1 MLMCLTSNR
10 AAGAEGAERIVI
22 DWLHEWPTVLGAGFI
37 VACFL
42 VPTLIGSAFLQPV
55 IARLLRGEKE
65 PNTPVALLLN
75 AFTLYYGVLLALLS
89 IAVFENYN
97 KAQDTISREAAS
109 IVALYRNLGGY
120 PEPIRASLIDVL
132 RRYADEET
140 GPGWREQR
148 RNQASA
154 PGVLLVDDLNR
165 QLLSFRPDRQTGE
178 DILHGETLRSF
189 GEFVDRRRARIQAGG
204 TSIPPIIWSVVLTGA
219 VLNVLVLWLFD
230 LSRTTHFVLG
240 GVLTVF
246 IGLVIYMVAVLDQP
260 FRGVHGLAPDD
271 LLYARRQISPR

>member
-1 MLMCLTSNR
+1 
-10 AAGAEGAERIVI
+10 VI
-22 DWLHEWPTVLGAGFI
+22 DWVHEWPTVLGAGFV

-55 IARLLRGEKE
+55 IARLLRGEKD

-89 IAVFENYN
+89 IAVLNNYD
-97 KAQDTISREAAS
+97 KAQDTIGREATS
-109 IVALYRNLGGY
+109 IVALYRDLSGY

-132 RRYADEET
+132 RRYIDEET

-148 RNQASA
+148 RNQAST
-154 PGVLLVDDLNR
+154 PGVRLVDDLNR

-178 DILHGETLRSF
+178 DILHQETLRTF
-189 GEFVDRRRARIQAGG
+189 GEFVERRRVRIQAGG
-204 TSIPPIIWSVVLTGA
+204 TSIPPIIWYVVLTGA

-240 GVLTVF
+240 GVLTAF
-246 IGLVIYMVAVLDQP
+246 IGLVIYMVAVLDEP
-260 FRGVHGLAPDD
+260 FRGIHGLAPDD
-271 LLYARRQISPR
+271 LIYARQQISPS

>member
-1 MLMCLTSNR
+1 MN
-10 AAGAEGAERIVI
+10 
-22 DWLHEWPTVLGAGFI
+22 WLHEWPTVLGAGFV

-55 IARLLRGEKE
+55 IVRLLRGEKE

-89 IAVFENYN
+89 IAVFNNYD
-97 KAQDTISREAAS
+97 KAQDTIGREATS
-109 IVALYRNLGGY
+109 IVALYRDLSGY
-120 PEPIRASLIDVL
+120 PEPVRISLINLL
-132 RRYADEET
+132 RRYVDEET
-140 GPGWREQR
+140 GPGWREQQQ
-148 RNQASA
+148 NQAST
-154 PGVLLVDDLNR
+154 PGMRLVDELSR
-165 QLLSFRPDRQTGE
+165 QLLDFRPDRQNGE
-178 DILHGETLRSF
+178 DILHRETLRIF
-189 GEFVDRRRARIQAGG
+189 GEFVERRRLRIQAGG
-204 TSIPPIIWSVVLTGA
+204 TSIPAIIWYVVLTGA

-246 IGLVIYMVAVLDQP
+246 IGLVIYMMAMLDQP

-271 LLYARRQISPR
+271 LLEAKQQISPR

>member
-1 MLMCLTSNR
+1 MM
-10 AAGAEGAERIVI
+10 
-22 DWLHEWPTVLGAGFI
+22 DWLHEWPTLFGAGFV

-55 IARLLRGEKE
+55 IARLLRGEKD
-65 PNTPVALLLN
+65 PNTPVGLLLN

-97 KAQDTISREAAS
+97 KAQDTIGREAAS

-120 PEPIRASLIDVL
+120 PEPLRTSATDTL
-132 RRYADEET
+132 RRYVDEET

-148 RNQASA
+148 GGRSSK
-154 PGVLLVDDLNR
+154 PGMLLVDELNR
-165 QLLSFRPDRQTGE
+165 QLFSFRPDRQSGD
-178 DILHGETLRSF
+178 DILHRETLRSF
-189 GEFVDRRRARIQAGG
+189 GEFVDRRRLRIQAAG
-204 TSIPPIIWSVVLTGA
+204 TSIPAIIWYVVLTGA
-219 VLNVLVLWLFD
+219 ILNVLVLWLFD
-230 LSRTTHFVLG
+230 LERMTHVVLG
-240 GVLTVF
+240 GVLTLF

-271 LLYARRQISPR
+271 LIHARQQISPH

>member
-1 MLMCLTSNR
+1 M
-10 AAGAEGAERIVI
+10 I
-22 DWLHEWPTVLGAGFI
+22 DWLHEWPTPLGAGLVI
-37 VACFL
+37 ACFL

-55 IARLLRGEKE
+55 IARLLRGEKD
-65 PNTPVALLLN
+65 PNTLVALLLN

-89 IAVFENYN
+89 IAVFDNYD

-109 IVALYRNLGGY
+109 IVALYRNLSGY
-120 PEPIRASLIDVL
+120 PEPTRTALIDTL
-132 RRYADEET
+132 RRYVDEET

-148 RNQASA
+148 SGQAST
-154 PGVLLVDDLNR
+154 PGALLVDDLDR
-165 QLLSFRPDRQTGE
+165 QLLGFRPDRQSGE
-178 DILHGETLRSF
+178 DILHRETLRSV
-189 GEFVDRRRARIQAGG
+189 GEFVDRRRLRIQAAG
-204 TSIPPIIWSVVLTGA
+204 TSIPAIIWYVVLTGA
-219 VLNVLVLWLFD
+219 VLNVFVLWLFD

-271 LLYARRQISPR
+271 LLIARRQISRH

>member
-120 PEPIRASLIDVL
+120 PEPIAKPARTSFTGRRCGASASSSTAAARAS
-132 RRYADEET
+132 
-140 GPGWREQR
+140 
-148 RNQASA
+148 
-154 PGVLLVDDLNR
+154 
-165 QLLSFRPDRQTGE
+165 
-178 DILHGETLRSF
+178 
-189 GEFVDRRRARIQAGG
+189 RRAGRA
-204 TSIPPIIWSVVLTGA
+204 
-219 VLNVLVLWLFD
+219 
-230 LSRTTHFVLG
+230 SRRSSG
-240 GVLTVF
+240 
-246 IGLVIYMVAVLDQP
+246 P
-260 FRGVHGLAPDD
+260 
-271 LLYARRQISPR
+271 SS